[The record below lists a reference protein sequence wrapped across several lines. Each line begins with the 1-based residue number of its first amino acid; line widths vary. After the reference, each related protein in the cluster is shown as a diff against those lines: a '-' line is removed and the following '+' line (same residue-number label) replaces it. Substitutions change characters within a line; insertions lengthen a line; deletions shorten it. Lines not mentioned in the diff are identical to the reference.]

1 VRCQVEE
8 SKFASRWA
16 SESRR
21 GWNRQACAQ
30 ESPKMLELPHAA
42 SFVAVAVAT
51 VAILGLMI
59 AAVYACSS
67 KEERQAATS
76 TVGEEVSDEEA
87 PAIKKRESFIS
98 SQMREIE
105 EEAREREREEA
116 REKERQEAL
125 AREEEKARAI
135 EIELTEKKRQEEKKY
150 EEEKRE
156 AARIA
161 QEERVRAAE
170 ENARK
175 EAEAAAAAEEEERQ
189 RQLREEKE
197 DFPPLPDDAVFEGVD
212 GEQVDVVTTSAI
224 ISDMESGSYTPRH
237 KASLSVS
244 TKAVPKERRLS
255 AVDSPY
261 GRLLANSPQQNSKQ
275 SVAQILYSAYPGLGV
290 QVMEEFLEEVGVE
303 FETDLGLLEEADV
316 LNLDTGKFE
325 SDVKEKLWKAVCRH
339 RDQVGK
345 RARKLRKSITIVDP
359 TIIPSPERTQPK
371 DLIEWFE
378 HNEIPG
384 DVQASLRELG
394 LENLDDINFLERG
407 DLAQAKVPAEIVD
420 IIMNA
425 ITLKKLQDGR
435 GGPRGRGAMM

>member
-1 VRCQVEE
+1 
-8 SKFASRWA
+8 
-16 SESRR
+16 
-21 GWNRQACAQ
+21 
-30 ESPKMLELPHAA
+30 MLELPHAA

-325 SDVKEKLWKAVCRH
+325 SDVKEKLWKAVVCFS
-339 RDQVGK
+339 VC
-345 RARKLRKSITIVDP
+345 AANIA
-359 TIIPSPERTQPK
+359 
-371 DLIEWFE
+371 LIML
-378 HNEIPG
+378 
-384 DVQASLRELG
+384 ASMMTG
-394 LENLDDINFLERG
+394 
-407 DLAQAKVPAEIVD
+407 P
-420 IIMNA
+420 NA
-425 ITLKKLQDGR
+425 FFTVSS
-435 GGPRGRGAMM
+435 